1 MEEKRLKTGRILA
14 RDSFLFFVNWMFYR
28 RKGDKFILG
37 RHHEIICNALE
48 KVAKGE
54 TKRLIINLPPRY
66 SKTELAVKNF
76 IAWTLGHYPD
86 SQFIHTSYSADL
98 AFKNSADTR
107 DIIQSE
113 EYQKIFGTRLAS
125 TKVNHFV
132 TTAGG
137 TMYATGAGGSITGF
151 GAGGKREGFSGCF
164 PAGTPVW
171 TEIGRIEIDR
181 IVNERLG
188 VKVWCYDYKGN
199 IVLRNVVD
207 WHSNPPNSIVRVHFN
222 DGSSVECTPC
232 HKFWTKRGWV
242 RADSLRKDDAL
253 PRIADR
259 VEPFISGY
267 RSPDFVEYVGHENK
281 TFCLTV
287 DEYHNF
293 IVNDGLLVKNCI
305 IIDDP
310 HKADEALSET
320 MRNRVKDWF
329 QNTLESRKNSKDT
342 PIILIMQRLHEDDLA
357 GFLLNGGNGE
367 KWEHICLPAIDEDGS
382 PLWEAMHGIE
392 ELRRMEQAAPY
403 VFATQYMQ
411 SPAPLDGGI
420 FKPSMIN
427 VIDAIPAGTRFVRG
441 WDLASTVKGDFTA
454 GAKIG
459 ITPSGRY
466 VIADMTRAR
475 VEPEARDA
483 MIMNAAALDGRGVT
497 ISIPQDPGQAGKTQV
512 LYLVK
517 KLAGYIVKTSPESGD
532 KVTRALPFAAQVNVG
547 NVDMIRASWNLNL
560 IEEMRMFPNGR
571 FDDQIDALSRAFSEF
586 VTGAPSL
593 RIA

>member
-1 MEEKRLKTGRILA
+1 
-14 RDSFLFFVNWMFYR
+14 MFYR
-28 RKGDKFILG
+28 RKGSKFILG
-37 RHHEIICNALE
+37 KHHEIICDALT
-48 KVAKGE
+48 KVFNGE
-54 TKRLIINLPPRY
+54 IKRLIINLPPRY

-137 TMYATGAGGSITGF
+137 VMYATGAGGSITGF
-151 GAGGKREGFSGCF
+151 GAGGKR
-164 PAGTPVW
+164 
-171 TEIGRIEIDR
+171 
-181 IVNERLG
+181 
-188 VKVWCYDYKGN
+188 
-199 IVLRNVVD
+199 
-207 WHSNPPNSIVRVHFN
+207 
-222 DGSSVECTPC
+222 
-232 HKFWTKRGWV
+232 
-242 RADSLRKDDAL
+242 DA
-253 PRIADR
+253 
-259 VEPFISGY
+259 
-267 RSPDFVEYVGHENK
+267 
-281 TFCLTV
+281 FC
-287 DEYHNF
+287 
-293 IVNDGLLVKNCI
+293 GAI

-320 MRNRVKDWF
+320 MRSRVKDWF

-367 KWEHICLPAIDEDGS
+367 KWEHICFPAINDGA

-411 SPAPLDGGI
+411 NPAPLDGGI

-441 WDLASTVKGDFTA
+441 WDLASSLKGDFTA
-454 GAKIG
+454 GAKLG
-459 ITPSGRY
+459 VTPNGRY
-466 VIADMTRAR
+466 VIADITRAR

-483 MIMNAAALDGRGVT
+483 MIMNAAALDGRNTV

-517 KLAGYIVKTSPESGD
+517 KLSGYAVRTSPESGD
-532 KVTRALPFAAQVNVG
+532 KVTRALPFASQVNVG
-547 NVDMIRASWNLNL
+547 NVDMIRASWNGGL

-571 FDDQIDALSRAFSEF
+571 HDDQIDALSRAFGEF